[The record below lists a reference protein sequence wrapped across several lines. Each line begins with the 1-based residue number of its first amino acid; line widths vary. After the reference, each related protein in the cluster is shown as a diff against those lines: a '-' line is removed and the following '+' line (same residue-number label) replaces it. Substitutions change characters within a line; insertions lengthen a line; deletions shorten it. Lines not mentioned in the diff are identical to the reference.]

1 MLACPRPRP
10 EATVDFQEGLHRPVL
25 LEAAVEWLH
34 PTPGSLIVD
43 ATLGA
48 GGHAEAL
55 LEAIGPEGRL
65 FGIDRDAEALAYA
78 ARRLE
83 RFGSRFVPLHG
94 NHGDLQRLLAER
106 EIFAV
111 DGVLADLGVSSLQ
124 LDDPA
129 RGFSFR
135 ADGPLDMRMDRSAL
149 RTAAD
154 LVSHLPELE
163 LRRIFKELGE
173 ENRAA
178 SIARA
183 IVRERERAPIVG
195 TARLAELVERVAGP
209 AARRFRIHP
218 ATRTFQ
224 ALRIA
229 LNEELDS
236 IGSLVNG
243 AVSMLRRGGRLV
255 VISFHS
261 LEDRAVKE
269 NIRALAERC
278 ICPPGLPVCG
288 CGRENLVRILNRR
301 IVVPTAAE
309 IDANP
314 RSRSARLRAV
324 ERI

>member
-10 EATVDFQEGLHRPVL
+10 EATVDFHEGLHRPVL
-25 LEAAVEWLH
+25 LQAAVEWLR
-34 PTPGSLIVD
+34 PAPGSVIVD
-43 ATLGA
+43 ATVGA

-55 LEAIGPEGRL
+55 LDAVGPDGL
-65 FGIDRDAEALAYA
+65 VVGIDRDADALAHA
-78 ARRLE
+78 SSRLA
-83 RFGSRFVPLHG
+83 RFGRQFIPLHG

-135 ADGPLDMRMDRSAL
+135 ADGPLDMRMDRGTSG
-149 RTAAD
+149 TAAD
-154 LVSHLPELE
+154 LVANLSEHE
-163 LRRIFKELGE
+163 LRKILAELGE
-173 ENRAA
+173 ENRARA
-178 SIARA
+178 IARA
-183 IVRERERAPIVG
+183 IVEEREREPILG
-195 TARLAELVERVAGP
+195 TARLAELVSRVLGP

-229 LNEELDS
+229 LNAELDS
-236 IGSLVNG
+236 IGSLVIG
-243 AVSMLRRGGRLV
+243 AVSILRRGGRLV

-261 LEDRAVKE
+261 LEDRRVKE
-269 NIRALAERC
+269 QLRALAERC

-288 CGRENLVRILNRR
+288 CGRENFVKILTRR
-301 IVVPTAAE
+301 VVVPDPAE

-314 RSRSARLRAV
+314 RSRSAKLRAA